1 MRRFDFGSLLG
12 SLSLALSLSVAALGC
27 GGGDMEAQTA
37 AGHAHGD
44 KGCDH
49 CKKKDGAKGHA
60 HGAGEK
66 DCCKKGGGAE
76 HADCCKKGG
85 GAEHADCCK
94 KGGATAAEPAKGAAT
109 VQEAQTFL
117 TQVDSDL
124 RRLWTASQRA
134 AWVNQTFIT
143 DDTEILSAAGEEAS
157 MEYLSRAIKDAQRFT
172 GLPLSPD
179 LARQLQ
185 LLRVASPQ
193 PAPNDPKK
201 RAELAEIITQMTGL
215 YGKGKY
221 CKTEGKCQDLQELS
235 KILSKSRNYD
245 ELLDAWKGW
254 HDTGKQVRG
263 RYERFAELANEGAR
277 EIGFSD
283 LGSLWRSSY
292 DMTPEQFEAETD
304 RLWQQ
309 VKPLYDDL
317 HCYVRGKLREKYG
330 KDKIGEKA
338 PIPAHLLGNMW
349 AQEWGNIYDVVEPY
363 KGQASLDVDAALKKK
378 KLDPKAM
385 VRIGEDFFVSL
396 GFDKLP
402 ATFWERSLFSK
413 PKDREVVC
421 HASAWDVTFNNDLRI
436 KMCIEPTEEDLVTIH
451 HELGHNYYFNEY
463 FKMPILFQSGA
474 NDGFHEGI
482 GDTLALSVTPEYLKK
497 LGLLDKV
504 PDNPKA
510 ETELPPQDRPREDR
524 VPALRQAHRP
534 VALGRVLRQDA
545 SPPTTTRPGGRCASS
560 TRESPRPWPARR
572 PISTRG
578 EVPRAGQ
585 YAVHALLPGAHLP
598 VPVPPRALQA
608 RRGTR
613 ARSHTCSIYRE
624 QRGRREAA
632 AMLQMGASK
641 PWPEAL
647 KALSGETQAD
657 ASAILEYYAPL
668 RTWLAEQNKGQT
680 CGF

>member
-510 ETELPPQDRPREDR
+510 ETNYLLKTALEKIAFLPFGKLIDQWRWDVFSGKVKPADYNKAWWALRLKYQGVAAPVARSEADFDPGAKFH
-524 VPALRQAHRP
+524 VPANTP
-534 VALGRVLRQDA
+534 Y
-545 SPPTTTRPGGRCASS
+545 TRYFL
-560 TRESPRPWPARR
+560 AR
-572 PISTRG
+572 IY
-578 EVPRAGQ
+578 Q
-585 YAVHALLPGAHLP
+585 FQFH
-598 VPVPPRALQA
+598 RALC
-608 RRGTR
+608 R
-613 ARSHTCSIYRE
+613 AAGHKGPLTTCSIY
-624 QRGRREAA
+624 GSKEAGA
-632 AMLQMGASK
+632 KLRAMLQMGASK